1 MHGLSGI
8 VTVECCDVCQEGFGL
23 QDRVDAG
30 KRERRGPCILVA
42 AWDLTL
48 LWFNFGYSTWFNS
61 SYFVFAYSVS

>member
-1 MHGLSGI
+1 MSVRKDSDYKTELML
-8 VTVECCDVCQEGFGL
+8 V
-23 QDRVDAG
+23 
-30 KRERRGPCILVA
+30 REREGGPCILVA